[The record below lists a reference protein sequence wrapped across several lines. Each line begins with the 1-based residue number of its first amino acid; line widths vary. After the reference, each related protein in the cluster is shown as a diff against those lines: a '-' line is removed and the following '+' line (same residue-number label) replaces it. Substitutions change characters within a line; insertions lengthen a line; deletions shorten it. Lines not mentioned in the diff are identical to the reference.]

1 MEHPRNMTPTTQEE
15 TMKRV
20 FPALVLSL
28 MMIAPLAACTARPS
42 GSGANNNTAGT
53 NGSSVTDNAAG
64 SRSRMGTSNN
74 GSGSGGS
81 GSMGSGSG
89 GSGSALSNGRYFADD
104 SGDVRDGHHTTI
116 GDDMRDMTGDMMDGV
131 RRAGDSV
138 GNAINDMTHN

>member
-1 MEHPRNMTPTTQEE
+1 
-15 TMKRV
+15 MKRV

-53 NGSSVTDNAAG
+53 NGGSVTDNAAG

-81 GSMGSGSG
+81 GSMGSGSGGSGSSGSSGSGNSG